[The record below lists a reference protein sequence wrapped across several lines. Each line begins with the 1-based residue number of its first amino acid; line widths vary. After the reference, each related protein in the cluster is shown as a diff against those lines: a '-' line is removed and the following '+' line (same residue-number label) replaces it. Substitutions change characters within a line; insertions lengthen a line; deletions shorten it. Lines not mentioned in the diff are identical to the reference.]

1 MHLHVRILRKVN
13 YVLQSL
19 TADYDLALYR
29 FSRICLF
36 RLLDLTIHGINICSH
51 LQVGKNLDKLSEV
64 LSDQIYYSIVCYL
77 HSASRWFLHR

>member
-19 TADYDLALYR
+19 TADYNLALDR

-36 RLLDLTIHGINICSH
+36 KKLDLTIHGINIRSH

-64 LSDQIYYSIVCYL
+64 LSD
-77 HSASRWFLHR
+77 